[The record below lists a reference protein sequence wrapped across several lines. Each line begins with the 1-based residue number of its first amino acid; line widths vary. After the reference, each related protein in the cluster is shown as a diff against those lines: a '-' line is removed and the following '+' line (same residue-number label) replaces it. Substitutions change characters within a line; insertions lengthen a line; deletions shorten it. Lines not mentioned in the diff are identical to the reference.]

1 MRYIKLFE
9 NFDSTKENIK
19 DTIFDWMPF
28 DDQMS
33 NPIQSSIP
41 EELSMK
47 ELVNFTNE
55 SANSS
60 QIQEAGLFMAHRK
73 NSDGGFTRYIT
84 KSISPLIFEVEI
96 FNSDFDSVNKLPNI
110 DASSFDLDSFQ
121 KGASMMGRFGI
132 FGKKE

>member
-55 SANSS
+55 STNSS

-73 NSDGGFTRYIT
+73 NSDGGFTVYIT
-84 KSISPLIFEVEI
+84 KSISPLIFEAEI
-96 FNSDFDSVNKLPNI
+96 FNSNFDSVNKLPNI

-121 KGASMMGRFGI
+121 KGVSMMGRFGI
-132 FGKKE
+132 FGKK

>member
-41 EELSMK
+41 EELSME

-60 QIQEAGLFMAHRK
+60 QIQEAGLFMTHRK

-84 KSISPLIFEVEI
+84 KSISPLIFEAEI
-96 FNSDFDSVNKLPNI
+96 FNSNFDSVNKLPNI

-132 FGKKE
+132 FGKK

>member
-9 NFDSTKENIK
+9 NFDSIKENTK

-28 DDQMS
+28 DDQMA

-47 ELVNFTNE
+47 ELINFTNE
-55 SANSS
+55 STNSS

-84 KSISPLIFEVEI
+84 KSISPLIFEAEI
-96 FNSDFDSVNKLPNI
+96 FNSKFESVNKLPNI

-132 FGKKE
+132 FGKK

>member
-41 EELSMK
+41 KELSMV

-60 QIQEAGLFMAHRK
+60 QIQEAGLFMSHRK

-96 FNSDFDSVNKLPNI
+96 FNSNFDSVNKLPNV
-110 DASSFDLDSFQ
+110 DANTFDLDSFQ

-132 FGKKE
+132 FGKK

>member
-1 MRYIKLFE
+1 
-9 NFDSTKENIK
+9 
-19 DTIFDWMPF
+19 MPF
-28 DDQMS
+28 DDQMA

-47 ELVNFTNE
+47 ELINFTNE
-55 SANSS
+55 STNSS

-84 KSISPLIFEVEI
+84 KSISPLIFEAEI
-96 FNSDFDSVNKLPNI
+96 FNSKFESVNKLPNI

-132 FGKKE
+132 FGKK

>member
-55 SANSS
+55 STNSS

-84 KSISPLIFEVEI
+84 KSISPLIFEAEI
-96 FNSDFDSVNKLPNI
+96 FNSNFDSVNKLPNI

-121 KGASMMGRFGI
+121 KGVSMMGRFGI
-132 FGKKE
+132 FGKK